1 LAETIKLRPECTCT
15 NRTADLVRSAALGGG
30 FAGQYTSLEE
40 VDIMDQANNDRR
52 IVVGV
57 DGSQCSKAALRW
69 AMTQARLIDATVE
82 AVNAWQDPVM
92 LGYSY
97 GWAPAVFEGDSV
109 PTITEKTLDETVAE
123 VAGHLDHP
131 VEVRTRVAQGHPAQV
146 LLEAATGAQLLV
158 VGSRG
163 HGTFAGIL
171 LGSVSQHCLQHASCP
186 VVVVPQ

>member
-1 LAETIKLRPECTCT
+1 M
-15 NRTADLVRSAALGGG
+15 V
-30 FAGQYTSLEE
+30 
-40 VDIMDQANNDRR
+40 DQANEHDRR

-69 AMTQARLIDATVE
+69 AMTQARLIDATLE

-97 GWAPAVFEGDSV
+97 GWAPALFEGNSI
-109 PTITEKTLDETVAE
+109 PTITEMILDETVADVE
-123 VAGHLDHP
+123 AQEDRP
-131 VEVRTRVAQGHPAQV
+131 VEVHTRVAQGHPAQV

-171 LGSVSQHCLQHASCP
+171 LGSISQHCLQHASCP
-186 VVVVPQ
+186 VVVVP